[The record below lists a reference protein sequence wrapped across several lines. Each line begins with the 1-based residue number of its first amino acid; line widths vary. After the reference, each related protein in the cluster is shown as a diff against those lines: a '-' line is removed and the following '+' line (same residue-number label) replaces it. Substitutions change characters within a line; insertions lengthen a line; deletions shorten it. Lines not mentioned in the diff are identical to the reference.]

1 MKSIFK
7 KLVNLLFENTCPVCR
22 NGCADLI
29 ICNSCERNLEVR
41 KDLYIKEL
49 EGIKIYSWGLY
60 DGNLRQAII
69 SLKNG
74 KKELSSL
81 FANKLIDFW
90 KSVNKSN
97 LNNFLVIQVPSHR
110 KRIKE
115 RGYCQTTLI
124 SEHFAKNLSYFF
136 SSSHIARKKE
146 TNFMNK
152 LNLEGRIENIKNA
165 FEVVK
170 PLENNLKIIII
181 DDIFTSGSTM
191 QEIERTIHKEY
202 PNVELIGLTVAAGDK
217 PLIVNS

>member
-1 MKSIFK
+1 MENIFK
-7 KLVNLLFENTCPVCR
+7 KLINLLFENSCPVCR
-22 NGCADLI
+22 SGCADLM
-29 ICNSCERNLEVR
+29 ICNSCEGNLEVR

-49 EGIKIYSWGLY
+49 DGIKIYSWGLY

-90 KSVNKSN
+90 KSINKNNSN
-97 LNNFLVIQVPSHR
+97 DFLVIQIPSHK
-110 KRIKE
+110 KRVKE

-124 SEHFAKNLSYFF
+124 SEHFAKKLNYSF

-152 LNLEGRIENIKNA
+152 LNLEERIENIKDA

-170 PLENNLKIIII
+170 PFQNNFKVIVI

-202 PNVELIGLTVAAGDK
+202 PNVELIGLTVAAGDTW
-217 PLIVNS
+217 